1 MEAMKKDTHR
11 QEFCKKLDIFVHTFL
26 MSLDLPSLTLL
37 DTPLEHSSAH
47 PRDDI
52 EAAPRLLLL
61 LKAARNYLLEGK
73 NTLRR
78 KKDVSACRKTST
90 SFLVEVE
97 PNSLILKLINKNYF
111 WSIHK
116 FPTR

>member
-61 LKAARNYLLEGK
+61 LKAPRNYLLEGK
-73 NTLRR
+73 
-78 KKDVSACRKTST
+78 KHSQKEKGC
-90 SFLVEVE
+90 
-97 PNSLILKLINKNYF
+97 
-111 WSIHK
+111 
-116 FPTR
+116 